1 MTALAPPPEALGAAP
16 QGLAE
21 MPQSKPPDGP
31 GFQGALEESLART
44 ALAEGHQG
52 EEQDETSR
60 ADRRDEAR
68 GRDGS
73 VSSSSEAA
81 TSVGPARPTQSAQ
94 STPGSPAQA
103 RESSAPTRSGN
114 AHGHG
119 KPHLSSE
126 TEGGTPGVGAV
137 VATTSTAPLASV
149 PTAGDTAKS
158 APTKMGAINSAALS
172 SNATTPDS
180 TEGRQLDATTSAGAD
195 TGSQTASNDD
205 IPSSNVG
212 APGAAAD
219 MADAAASQSTSA
231 EVAPNTSPKQM
242 QAPAGR
248 LSPPPAATA
257 PPSSSDSKPATM
269 PKTGASAPES
279 SPASTATPSAVRL
292 HLPWL
297 AGSEQGTTTPS
308 GNLTTP
314 RASTPP
320 TPGAPKQAAASEAA
334 TAMPTPSVSTTT
346 TAAGHLTAAQAAA
359 ESPQA
364 PAGTPVSG
372 VGTPAGSTAPA
383 PSPSGQ
389 SATYLPNNMQETIE
403 TIHATVALASR
414 QGAAQAQISLE
425 PAELGAVRIHL
436 AQTSE
441 GLTARVSAE
450 TVAGAQAIASG
461 QSELHNTLSSLGISL
476 LRLDIGAF
484 AHQEAQTGGQ
494 TPQQSQQAR
503 PQAAPGALTQDA
515 EETSTTTGTI
525 SLSSNSAL
533 IDVLA

>member
-1 MTALAPPPEALGAAP
+1 MTALAPPPEALGAAT

-21 MPQSKPPDGP
+21 MPQSRPPDGP

-52 EEQDETSR
+52 EEQDETSSADAR
-60 ADRRDEAR
+60 AEAR
-68 GRDGS
+68 GRAGS
-73 VSSSSEAA
+73 ASSSTSSGSEAA
-81 TSVGPARPTQSAQ
+81 TSVGEAPPTQS
-94 STPGSPAQA
+94 TPDSPAQA
-103 RESSAPTRSGN
+103 GESSAPVESSAPTRSGN

-126 TEGGTPGVGAV
+126 TEGETPGVGAV
-137 VATTSTAPLASV
+137 AATTSTAPLASV
-149 PTAGDTAKS
+149 PTSGDTAKS

-180 TEGRQLDATTSAGAD
+180 TQGRQLDTMTSAGAD

-205 IPSSNVG
+205 IPGSNVG

-219 MADAAASQSTSA
+219 MADAAASQSTGA
-231 EVAPNTSPKQM
+231 EVSPNTTLEQM

-269 PKTGASAPES
+269 PETGASAPES

-297 AGSEQGTTTPS
+297 AGSKQGTTTPS
-308 GNLTTP
+308 RNLTTP

-334 TAMPTPSVSTTT
+334 TATPTPSVSTTT
-346 TAAGHLTAAQAAA
+346 TAGHLAEVGRAGQAAVEA
-359 ESPQA
+359 PQA
-364 PAGTPVSG
+364 PAGTPVPSASAP
-372 VGTPAGSTAPA
+372 TSSTTPA
-383 PSPSGQ
+383 PSPGSQ
-389 SATYLPNNMQETIE
+389 TATYLPNNMQETIE

-425 PAELGAVRIHL
+425 PVELGAVRDPSHPDKRR
-436 AQTSE
+436 SDR
-441 GLTARVSAE
+441 ARE
-450 TVAGAQAIASG
+450 RRDRCRRAG
-461 QSELHNTLSSLGISL
+461 NR
-476 LRLDIGAF
+476 LRT
-484 AHQEAQTGGQ
+484 E
-494 TPQQSQQAR
+494 
-503 PQAAPGALTQDA
+503 
-515 EETSTTTGTI
+515 
-525 SLSSNSAL
+525 
-533 IDVLA
+533 